1 MLPEQP
7 AMLPRQVN
15 LYGMPE
21 PLQLGGYELIM
32 EPPHVLEALTLT
44 VSLYVHLI
52 CKSGD
57 SVVAMELA
65 DGSMLNDIE
74 PGD

>member
-7 AMLPRQVN
+7 VMLPRQVN
-15 LYGMPE
+15 LYGMLE
-21 PLQLGGYELIM
+21 PLQLGGYELIID
-32 EPPHVLEALTLT
+32 PPHVLEAMTLT

-57 SVVAMELA
+57 SVVDIELA
-65 DGSMLNDIE
+65 DGSMLNDIK